1 MIDGVTQSIK
11 FPMQVCMATVL
22 RSSNGSL
29 LFANPA
35 SKVGRIHGV
44 LRRSDDDGQTWPHS
58 WMVTNSSFAYSCLT
72 EVKEP
77 SQTGLL
83 WETSA
88 EGCTG
93 PSCQILFSK
102 YTVL

>member
-1 MIDGVTQSIK
+1 
-11 FPMQVCMATVL
+11 MATVL

-35 SKVGRIHGV
+35 SKVERVHGV

-58 WMVTNSSFAYSCLT
+58 WVVTNSSFAYSCLT
-72 EVKEP
+72 EVEDP

-83 WETSA
+83 WETNA
-88 EGCTG
+88 KGCTTTST
-93 PSCQILFSK
+93 SCQILFSK